1 MVKSAP
7 IEMLS
12 RRSIA
17 IKDYN
22 ADDEGNDSDSD
33 KVSLKMDL
41 SMGEQF
47 YYEII
52 SSFEQEEVFDIKFFF
67 FKWSLIISCK
77 KR

>member
-1 MVKSAP
+1 MLKSAP

-22 ADDEGNDSDSD
+22 VEDEENDDDTDRT
-33 KVSLKMDL
+33 SLKMDL

-52 SSFEQEEVFDIKFFF
+52 SSFEQEEVFTV
-67 FKWSLIISCK
+67 
-77 KR
+77 